1 MSHKNSASSSSRSIV
16 WPNFQA
22 RCGTPS
28 KNVRYQV
35 IYSFLAEIKKIPSGL
50 PLFNLKISDKYNC
63 VRRFDRL
70 YEVRPLIN
78 PRYLV
83 FLPGPNL
90 YYKIGRFILSRA
102 VSKRGPYEL
111 QLMGQTLSE

>member
-50 PLFNLKISDKYNC
+50 PLFNLKISDKYHC

-70 YEVRPLIN
+70 YEVTPLIN
-78 PRYLV
+78 PRYHVLLTV
-83 FLPGPNL
+83 SHL
-90 YYKIGRFILSRA
+90 YYTIVCIILSRA
-102 VSKRGPYEL
+102 VSKRGQYEL
-111 QLMGQTLSE
+111 QLMG